1 MELRK
6 KIRAND
12 LAMTHLTFNALM
24 ISGAC
29 SLEEPHPKLL
39 PATIISPSPICPASS
54 GRSGENPYCFISS
67 TVGSARYSVGM
78 MISVSI
84 SSPSTQ
90 TFPLNCSI
98 SILSFFLKS
107 GLLL

>member
-39 PATIISPSPICPASS
+39 PAT
-54 GRSGENPYCFISS
+54 
-67 TVGSARYSVGM
+67 GS
-78 MISVSI
+78 
-84 SSPSTQ
+84 
-90 TFPLNCSI
+90 
-98 SILSFFLKS
+98 SILLFRFSKIRKDYS
-107 GLLL
+107 ESNQQSQINQILLRM